1 MKHHSQRSKRPPS
14 RTLAPRILAALTAG
28 AVTLGALPYAYADPI
43 VASSVTS
50 DMVAEDGVAGSIDG
64 SSATITVGRTG
75 DGDTPNIGVKDTH
88 GNFYQWRNAF
98 GAARDIHLAN
108 ANIHLS
114 NSKAIVRSGKLK
126 GAYGAAAWAIG
137 GTALVEDNTVEVSG
151 GVFTGTDGSAVAG
164 GLALV
169 GSSGPLA
176 SATARRNHAT
186 ITGGSFDGRYLHG
199 GHAFIDDSGPLLA
212 DATAE
217 GNTLTITGGNFL
229 EGRTKIIYAGDVTI
243 NEHGGAAGR
252 ALRNHLTIN
261 TDMSQNSFM
270 AAGRVVAE
278 LDANVN
284 LQANEN
290 VANVRTSGEEIYG
303 GTAVA
308 WQFEHTS
315 PTLGTVEAHR
325 NKVWIAA
332 GSGTFDRKSA
342 AGYSE
347 LKASDTTTL
356 RAAANENEF
365 SIEGG
370 NFDNIWGGG
379 ALGGGSS
386 IKSERTGADTFAAAT
401 ANKNKLWVGTHAGWF
416 NADLI
421 GGSAK
426 VQATAG
432 RAEAAAHENELYVKG
447 GTYRQNVYSGSA
459 EAASENGSAV
469 AQATKN
475 YLSTETNVTPDL
487 MGGHA
492 SAEAKGTFDVLASEN
507 LLSLRGGARSFIG
520 GYAEGTQQ
528 DSGTYV
534 LQSTGTANENSMEI
548 RSTGTFTDKSAGGY
562 VHITANNT
570 KLLSAA
576 AARNDVLLQDGTF
589 NEDVAGGRSFARNT
603 TTAADSVTNAAAN
616 ENTVNALGGTYGAG
630 LYGGS
635 AYAEAKREFNASA
648 NKNKLAVSAGA
659 KNFIGGYAEG
669 KQFAPGESVT
679 HSTAKANENK
689 VWVGAG
695 AGTFTDKSAAGY
707 STIETNNV
715 AEPKAEANSNQLT
728 IRAGTFR
735 EDVTSG
741 RSFARNT
748 SAGSAANAV
757 DNRLWVY
764 GGTTQFQGHLF
775 GGSAEARAA
784 GNNSAE
790 AEASGNIIHLMKGTA
805 YDGDVY
811 GGMAQGGSDTGNVY
825 LKSNYNELYIHG
837 GTYRGNI
844 YAGAAL
850 GDPAADPNDVHEE
863 VHHNKI
869 EISGADDLSFASL
882 YGYRHRVGGTGAYAA
897 DNELVLK
904 DTKNITVKS
913 VEGFNR
919 FAFYV
924 PSDITED
931 DTMLY
936 VRDDTRNIDLSGKT
950 VDAYLQG
957 STSLPN
963 RIRLLHTVNAEIH
976 NDGTATMTVH
986 EGISG
991 TERMSVT
998 TNRKELIVRCDGVT
1012 TDAGVPVP
1020 VPSAPKPDE
1029 KPLPSGATPPTP
1041 PGSPSITPPGGI
1053 VTPPPTPPALPPE
1066 TPPPPPTP
1074 PPTPPTPPP
1083 TPPTPPPTP
1092 PTPPPTPPT
1101 PPPGDGFRLDED
1113 NAKSLAETAAGSVA
1127 FIGSGMN
1134 LFTNLGMSSASIEA
1148 AASEGFAPFAAMSGS
1163 SMRAKTGSHVD
1174 VKGMNLA
1181 VGFSREVLRGDDR
1194 LMFGPIVEYGRGS
1207 YDSYVNSAHG
1217 DGTLRY
1223 IGGGGFVRWEQP
1235 NGVFS
1240 EASLRC
1246 GRSSMDYSADLTTG
1260 RRATHT
1266 SYDADANYI
1275 GAHLGIGNHVTMQ
1288 DKSTREVYARYFF
1301 TRLGSADA
1309 TLSTGD
1315 RYSFSAVNSHVLRV
1329 GERWQLVHGSSALIL
1344 GASMQYEFD
1353 GEASATYHRAGGMSY
1368 TSPSPSLKGFSGSLE
1383 LGWKTQMSSNSTA
1396 DLSVEGWVGKLRGVT
1411 FRAGFAWKF

>member
-28 AVTLGALPYAYADPI
+28 AVTLGALPYAYADDVDDVVI
-43 VASSVTS
+43 SSVT
-50 DMVAEDGVAGSIDG
+50 EDLIFPRVNADVVGSLDG
-64 SSATITVGRTG
+64 SSATITIGRTG
-75 DGDTPNIGVKDTH
+75 YGTTPRIFTVYSSGQFARWCVAYGALYLQRDTENVLLT
-88 GNFYQWRNAF
+88 
-98 GAARDIHLAN
+98 
-108 ANIHLS
+108 
-114 NSKAIVRSGKLK
+114 NSKAIIRSGSLLGGI
-126 GAYGAAAWAIG
+126 GADIYLSKG
-137 GTALVEDNTVEVSG
+137 GTARVEDSTVEVSG
-151 GVFTGTDGSAVAG
+151 GNFERSDTRSVYPHFFGGSVYVSESGTHGVAEVVRSHATVTGGTFEAVNIAG
-164 GLALV
+164 GNVNSFSIAHAEALAEENT
-169 GSSGPLA
+169 
-176 SATARRNHAT
+176 ATF
-186 ITGGSFDGRYLHG
+186 TGGSTRDRAGADLYG
-199 GHAFIDDSGPLLA
+199 GTAFAESHN
-212 DATAE
+212 TA
-217 GNTLTITGGNFL
+217 
-229 EGRTKIIYAGDVTI
+229 
-243 NEHGGAAGR
+243 AAR
-252 ALRNHLTIN
+252 ALRNRLTVN
-261 TDMSQNSFM
+261 TGTELGSLYG
-270 AAGRVVAE
+270 GRAVTGSGTSRSA
-278 LDANVN
+278 
-284 LQANEN
+284 QANEN
-290 VANVRTSGEEIYG
+290 VINVKASAKTFFGGYAGSIDYPSIATALSTAEAN
-303 GTAVA
+303 
-308 WQFEHTS
+308 
-315 PTLGTVEAHR
+315 R
-325 NKVWIAA
+325 NKVWIAP
-332 GSGTFDRKSA
+332 GSGTFTDPSA
-342 AGYSE
+342 GGQSKLSDSQITE
-347 LKASDTTTL
+347 L
-356 RAAANENEF
+356 RGAAHENEL
-365 SIEGG
+365 SI
-370 NFDNIWGGG
+370 GGG
-379 ALGGGSS
+379 TFAADIAGGRSFA
-386 IKSERTGADTFAAAT
+386 ENTRTGADSIARAEAV
-401 ANKNKLWVGTHAGWF
+401 KNKVWTPAGTF
-416 NADLI
+416 QADLS

-447 GTYRQNVYSGSA
+447 GTYQQNVYSGSA
-459 EAASENGSAV
+459 EAVSENGSAV

-616 ENTVNALGGTYGAG
+616 ENTVHALGGTYGAG

-669 KQFAPGESVT
+669 KQLAPGEWVT

-764 GGTTQFQGHLF
+764 GGTTRFQGDLF

-784 GNNSAE
+784 GNYSAE
-790 AEASGNIIHLMKGTA
+790 AEASGNITHLMEGTT

-869 EISGADDLSFASL
+869 VISGANDLSFASL
-882 YGYRHRVGGTGAYAA
+882 YGYRHRVGGAGAYAA

-919 FAFYV
+919 FAFHV

-950 VDAYLQG
+950 VDAYIPG

-991 TERMSVT
+991 TRHISVT
-998 TNRKELIVRCDGVT
+998 TNRKELIVRGDT
-1012 TDAGVPVP
+1012 LTDAGGLVPE
-1020 VPSAPKPDE
+1020 PSAPTPDTT
-1029 KPLPSGATPPTP
+1029 PLPPGSTPPP
-1041 PGSPSITPPGGI
+1041 PGSPPVVTPPSGI

-1066 TPPPPPTP
+1066 TPYD
-1074 PPTPPTPPP
+1074 
-1083 TPPTPPPTP
+1083 
-1092 PTPPPTPPT
+1092 
-1101 PPPGDGFRLDED
+1101 GGFRLIGDH
-1113 NAKSLAETAAGSVA
+1113 AKSLAETMAGSVA

-1134 LFTNLGMSSASIEA
+1134 LFTGLGMSSASIEA
-1148 AASEGFAPFAAMSGS
+1148 AAAEGFAPFAAMSGS
-1163 SMRAKTGSHVD
+1163 SMRIATGSHVD
-1174 VKGMNLA
+1174 LKGMNLA
-1181 VGFSREVLRGDDR
+1181 VGFSREVKRDDNR
-1194 LMFGPIVEYGRGS
+1194 LIFGPIVEYGRGT
-1207 YDSYVNSAHG
+1207 YDSYVNAAHG
-1217 DGTLRY
+1217 DGSIRY
-1223 IGGGGFVRWEQP
+1223 IGAGGFIRQEQKD
-1235 NGVFS
+1235 GMFY
-1240 EASLRC
+1240 EGSLRA
-1246 GRSSMDYSADLTTG
+1246 GRSNMDYSATLNVGGTP
-1260 RRATHT
+1260 RHT
-1266 SYDADANYI
+1266 SYDTRANYI
-1275 GAHLGIGNHVTMQ
+1275 GAHLGVGQSTTMKDGGKQ
-1288 DKSTREVYARYFF
+1288 EVYVRYFY
-1301 TRLGSADA
+1301 TRQNGTDA

-1315 RYSFSAVNSHVLRV
+1315 RYSFSAVDSHVLRT
-1329 GERWQLVHGSSALIL
+1329 GARWMHPQKGGSLIV
-1344 GASMQYEFD
+1344 GASVQYEFGGD
-1353 GEASATYHRAGGMSY
+1353 ASATYHRAGGMSY
-1368 TSPSPSLKGFSGSLE
+1368 TSPSPSLKGVSASVE
-1383 LGWKTQMSSNSTA
+1383 LGWKTQMSANSTA
-1396 DLSVEGWVGKLRGVT
+1396 DLSIEGWTGKQRGVN
-1411 FRAGFAWKF
+1411 FRAGFAWQF

>member
-1 MKHHSQRSKRPPS
+1 
-14 RTLAPRILAALTAG
+14 
-28 AVTLGALPYAYADPI
+28 
-43 VASSVTS
+43 
-50 DMVAEDGVAGSIDG
+50 
-64 SSATITVGRTG
+64 
-75 DGDTPNIGVKDTH
+75 
-88 GNFYQWRNAF
+88 
-98 GAARDIHLAN
+98 
-108 ANIHLS
+108 
-114 NSKAIVRSGKLK
+114 
-126 GAYGAAAWAIG
+126 
-137 GTALVEDNTVEVSG
+137 
-151 GVFTGTDGSAVAG
+151 
-164 GLALV
+164 
-169 GSSGPLA
+169 
-176 SATARRNHAT
+176 
-186 ITGGSFDGRYLHG
+186 
-199 GHAFIDDSGPLLA
+199 
-212 DATAE
+212 
-217 GNTLTITGGNFL
+217 
-229 EGRTKIIYAGDVTI
+229 
-243 NEHGGAAGR
+243 
-252 ALRNHLTIN
+252 
-261 TDMSQNSFM
+261 
-270 AAGRVVAE
+270 
-278 LDANVN
+278 
-284 LQANEN
+284 
-290 VANVRTSGEEIYG
+290 
-303 GTAVA
+303 
-308 WQFEHTS
+308 
-315 PTLGTVEAHR
+315 
-325 NKVWIAA
+325 
-332 GSGTFDRKSA
+332 
-342 AGYSE
+342 
-347 LKASDTTTL
+347 
-356 RAAANENEF
+356 
-365 SIEGG
+365 
-370 NFDNIWGGG
+370 
-379 ALGGGSS
+379 
-386 IKSERTGADTFAAAT
+386 
-401 ANKNKLWVGTHAGWF
+401 
-416 NADLI
+416 
-421 GGSAK
+421 
-426 VQATAG
+426 
-432 RAEAAAHENELYVKG
+432 
-447 GTYRQNVYSGSA
+447 
-459 EAASENGSAV
+459 
-469 AQATKN
+469 
-475 YLSTETNVTPDL
+475 
-487 MGGHA
+487 
-492 SAEAKGTFDVLASEN
+492 
-507 LLSLRGGARSFIG
+507 
-520 GYAEGTQQ
+520 
-528 DSGTYV
+528 
-534 LQSTGTANENSMEI
+534 MEI

-576 AARNDVLLQDGTF
+576 AAKNDVLLQDGTF

-603 TTAADSVTNAAAN
+603 TTAAGSVTNATAN
-616 ENTVNALGGTYGAG
+616 ENIVHALGGTYGAG

-648 NKNKLAVSAGA
+648 NKNQLAVSAGA

-669 KQFAPGESVT
+669 KQLAPGELVT

-689 VWVGAG
+689 VWVGVG

-715 AEPKAEANSNQLT
+715 AEPSAEANSNQLT
-728 IRAGTFR
+728 IRTGTFR

-748 SAGSAANAV
+748 STDGSSKATAV

-764 GGTTQFQGHLF
+764 GSTTQFQRHLF

-784 GNNSAE
+784 GNYSAE
-790 AEASGNIIHLMKGTA
+790 AEASGNITHLMEGTT

-811 GGMAQGGSDTGNVY
+811 GGMAQGASDTGNVY

-837 GTYRGNI
+837 GTYRGSI

-882 YGYRHRVGGTGAYAA
+882 YGYWHRVSGPGAYAA

-913 VEGFNR
+913 VEGFDR

-950 VDAYLQG
+950 VDAHLQG

-991 TERMSVT
+991 TERISVT
-998 TNRKELIVRCDGVT
+998 TNKKELIVRRDGVT
-1012 TDAGVPVP
+1012 TDAGGPVP
-1020 VPSAPKPDE
+1020 VPPPPKPDE

-1041 PGSPSITPPGGI
+1041 PGSPPITPPGGI
-1053 VTPPPTPPALPPE
+1053 VTPPPTPPPTPP
-1066 TPPPPPTP
+1066 TPPPTPPTP

-1194 LMFGPIVEYGRGS
+1194 LIFGPIVEYGRGS

-1217 DGTLRY
+1217 DGTVRY

-1240 EASLRC
+1240 EASLRY

-1260 RRATHT
+1260 RSTTHT

-1301 TRLGSADA
+1301 TRLGSADS

-1315 RYSFSAVNSHVLRV
+1315 RYSFSAVNSHILRV

-1396 DLSVEGWVGKLRGVT
+1396 DLSVEGWVGKLRGVN

>member
-50 DMVAEDGVAGSIDG
+50 DMVAEDGVMGSMDG

-88 GNFYQWRNAF
+88 GNFYQWRNVV
-98 GAARDIHLAN
+98 GAYRLIPLAN

-151 GVFTGTDGSAVAG
+151 GVFTGTDEYTVVGGFARVEDSGPQAVA
-164 GLALV
+164 V
-169 GSSGPLA
+169 
-176 SATARRNHAT
+176 ARRNHAT
-186 ITGGSFDGRYLHG
+186 ITGGSFDGSHFLG
-199 GHAFIDDSGPLLA
+199 GYTFIDDSGPLLA

-217 GNTLTITGGNFL
+217 GNTLTITGGSFL
-229 EGRTKIIYAGDVTI
+229 ERRTKFIYAGDVTI
-243 NEHGGAAGR
+243 NKHGGAAGR

-278 LDANVN
+278 LNANVN

-303 GTAVA
+303 GSAVA

-347 LKASDTTTL
+347 LKASNTTTL

-447 GTYRQNVYSGSA
+447 GTYQQNVYSGSA
-459 EAASENGSAV
+459 EAVSENGSAV

-534 LQSTGTANENSMEI
+534 LQSTGTANKNSMEI

-616 ENTVNALGGTYGAG
+616 ENTVHALGGTYGAG

-635 AYAEAKREFNASA
+635 AYVEAKREFNASA
-648 NKNKLAVSAGA
+648 NKNKLAVPVGA

-669 KQFAPGESVT
+669 KQLAPGERVT

-764 GGTTQFQGHLF
+764 GGTTRFQGDLF

-784 GNNSAE
+784 GNSSAE
-790 AEASGNIIHLMKGTA
+790 AEASGNITHLMEGTT

-850 GDPAADPNDVHEE
+850 GDPAADPTNVHEE

-869 EISGADDLSFASL
+869 VISGANDLSFASL
-882 YGYRHRVGGTGAYAA
+882 YGYRHRVGGAGAYAA

-919 FAFYV
+919 FAFHV

-950 VDAYLQG
+950 VDAYIPG

-991 TERMSVT
+991 TRHISVT
-998 TNRKELIVRCDGVT
+998 TNRKELIVRGDT
-1012 TDAGVPVP
+1012 LTDAGGPVP
-1020 VPSAPKPDE
+1020 EPSAPTPDTT
-1029 KPLPSGATPPTP
+1029 PLPPGSTPPP
-1041 PGSPSITPPGGI
+1041 PGSPPVVTPPSGI

-1066 TPPPPPTP
+1066 TPYD
-1074 PPTPPTPPP
+1074 
-1083 TPPTPPPTP
+1083 
-1092 PTPPPTPPT
+1092 
-1101 PPPGDGFRLDED
+1101 GGFRLIGDH
-1113 NAKSLAETAAGSVA
+1113 AKSLAETMAGSVA

-1134 LFTNLGMSSASIEA
+1134 LFTGLGMSSASIEA
-1148 AASEGFAPFAAMSGS
+1148 AAAEGFAPFAAMSGS
-1163 SMRAKTGSHVD
+1163 SMRIATGSHVD
-1174 VKGMNLA
+1174 LKGMNLA
-1181 VGFSREVLRGDDR
+1181 VGFSREVKRDDNR
-1194 LMFGPIVEYGRGS
+1194 LIFGPIVEYGRGT
-1207 YDSYVNSAHG
+1207 YDSYVNAAHG
-1217 DGTLRY
+1217 DGSIRY
-1223 IGGGGFVRWEQP
+1223 IGAGGFIRQEQKD
-1235 NGVFS
+1235 GMFY
-1240 EASLRC
+1240 EGSLRA
-1246 GRSSMDYSADLTTG
+1246 GRSNMDYSATLNVGGTP
-1260 RRATHT
+1260 RHT
-1266 SYDADANYI
+1266 SYDTRANYI
-1275 GAHLGIGNHVTMQ
+1275 GAHLGVGQSTTMKDGGKQ
-1288 DKSTREVYARYFF
+1288 EVYVRYFY
-1301 TRLGSADA
+1301 TRQNGTDA

-1315 RYSFSAVNSHVLRV
+1315 RYSFSAVDSHVLRT
-1329 GERWQLVHGSSALIL
+1329 GARWMHPQKGGSLIV
-1344 GASMQYEFD
+1344 GASVQYEFGGD
-1353 GEASATYHRAGGMSY
+1353 ASATYHRAGGMSY
-1368 TSPSPSLKGFSGSLE
+1368 TSPSPSLKGVSASVE
-1383 LGWKTQMSSNSTA
+1383 LGWKTQMSANSTA
-1396 DLSVEGWVGKLRGVT
+1396 DLSIEGWTGKQRGVN
-1411 FRAGFAWKF
+1411 FRAGFAWQF

>member
-50 DMVAEDGVAGSIDG
+50 DMVTEDGVAGSIDG

-75 DGDTPNIGVKDTH
+75 DGDTPRLQRATPSEWSFAYGTYLKSSVP
-88 GNFYQWRNAF
+88 
-98 GAARDIHLAN
+98 L
-108 ANIHLS
+108 ANIHVT
-114 NSKAIVRSGKLK
+114 NGKAIVRSGTLHDAV
-126 GAYGAAAWAIG
+126 GTYIELMQG
-137 GTALVEDNTVEVSG
+137 GTARVENSTAEASGGTFLFNLTQVPSLTGGEVSIEGAGTHGVAEVVRSHATFTGGTFGSIEVSG
-151 GVFTGTDGSAVAG
+151 GRAFSENDTRAE
-164 GLALV
+164 ALV
-169 GSSGPLA
+169 EENT
-176 SATARRNHAT
+176 AT
-186 ITGGSFDGRYLHG
+186 F
-199 GHAFIDDSGPLLA
+199 
-212 DATAE
+212 
-217 GNTLTITGGNFL
+217 TGGNISRDGL
-229 EGRTKIIYAGDVTI
+229 SMTGGYAYAESLNT
-243 NEHGGAAGR
+243 AAAK
-252 ALRNHLTIN
+252 ALRNRLTVHTPTGIR
-261 TDMSQNSFM
+261 SFDLVGGQ
-270 AAGRVVAE
+270 ATTSNGSSRSA
-278 LDANVN
+278 
-284 LQANEN
+284 QANEN
-290 VANVRTSGEEIYG
+290 VINAKTSVYQRLIGGFAWSHPAYSTSVPAPLSTAEAN
-303 GTAVA
+303 
-308 WQFEHTS
+308 
-315 PTLGTVEAHR
+315 R
-325 NKVWIAA
+325 NKIWIAA
-332 GSGTFDRKSA
+332 GSGEFTGRSVC
-342 AGYSE
+342 GWSE
-347 LKASDTTTL
+347 LNDNQITEL
-356 RAAANENEF
+356 RGAANENEF
-365 SIEGG
+365 SI
-370 NFDNIWGGG
+370 GGG
-379 ALGGGSS
+379 TLRLTYGGM
-386 IKSERTGADTFAAAT
+386 SEAVNSRTGADSVARAE
-401 ANKNKLWVGTHAGWF
+401 ANKNKVWSK
-416 NADLI
+416 ADTLEGDLL
-421 GGSAK
+421 GGSAL
-426 VQATAG
+426 AWTTDG
-432 RAEAAAHENELYVKG
+432 RAEAAAHENEMYVNI
-447 GTYRQNVYSGSA
+447 GTYQYNIYSGTTKA
-459 EAASENGSAV
+459 VSENGSAV

-475 YLSTETNVTPDL
+475 YLSTETNVMQDI
-487 MGGHA
+487 MGGLA

-520 GYAEGTQQ
+520 GYAEGTQR

-576 AARNDVLLQDGTF
+576 AARNEVLLQDGTF

-616 ENTVNALGGTYGAG
+616 ENTVHALGGTYGAG

-669 KQFAPGESVT
+669 KQLAPGESVT

-764 GGTTQFQGHLF
+764 GGTTRFQGDLF
-775 GGSAEARAA
+775 GSSAEARAA
-784 GNNSAE
+784 GNHSAE
-790 AEASGNIIHLMKGTA
+790 AEASGNITHLMEGTT

-850 GDPAADPNDVHEE
+850 GDRAADPTNVHEE

-869 EISGADDLSFASL
+869 VISGANDLSFASL
-882 YGYRHRVGGTGAYAA
+882 YGYRHRVGGAGAYAA

-919 FAFYV
+919 FAFHV
-924 PSDITED
+924 PSDISED

-950 VDAYLQG
+950 VDAYIPG

-991 TERMSVT
+991 TRHISVT
-998 TNRKELIVRCDGVT
+998 TNRKELIVRGDT
-1012 TDAGVPVP
+1012 LTDAGGPVP
-1020 VPSAPKPDE
+1020 EPSAPTPDTT
-1029 KPLPSGATPPTP
+1029 PLPPGSTPPP
-1041 PGSPSITPPGGI
+1041 PGSPPVVTPPSGI

-1066 TPPPPPTP
+1066 TPYD
-1074 PPTPPTPPP
+1074 
-1083 TPPTPPPTP
+1083 
-1092 PTPPPTPPT
+1092 
-1101 PPPGDGFRLDED
+1101 GGFRLIGDH
-1113 NAKSLAETAAGSVA
+1113 AKSLAETMAGSVA

-1134 LFTNLGMSSASIEA
+1134 LFTGLGMSSASIEA
-1148 AASEGFAPFAAMSGS
+1148 AAAEGFAPFAAMSGS
-1163 SMRAKTGSHVD
+1163 SMRIATGSHVD
-1174 VKGMNLA
+1174 LKGMNLA
-1181 VGFSREVLRGDDR
+1181 VGFSREVKRDDNR
-1194 LMFGPIVEYGRGS
+1194 LIFGPIVEYGRGT
-1207 YDSYVNSAHG
+1207 YDSYVNAAHG
-1217 DGTLRY
+1217 DGSIRY
-1223 IGGGGFVRWEQP
+1223 IGAGGFIRQEQKD
-1235 NGVFS
+1235 GMFY
-1240 EASLRC
+1240 EGSLRA
-1246 GRSSMDYSADLTTG
+1246 GRSNMDYSATLNVGGTP
-1260 RRATHT
+1260 RHT
-1266 SYDADANYI
+1266 SYDTRANYI
-1275 GAHLGIGNHVTMQ
+1275 GAHLGVGQSTTMKDGGKQ
-1288 DKSTREVYARYFF
+1288 EVYVRYFY
-1301 TRLGSADA
+1301 TRQNGTDA

-1315 RYSFSAVNSHVLRV
+1315 RYSFSAVDSHVLRT
-1329 GERWQLVHGSSALIL
+1329 GARWMHPQKGGSLIV
-1344 GASMQYEFD
+1344 GASVQYEFGGD
-1353 GEASATYHRAGGMSY
+1353 ASATYHRAGGMSY
-1368 TSPSPSLKGFSGSLE
+1368 TSPSPSLKGVSASVE
-1383 LGWKTQMSSNSTA
+1383 LGWKTQMSANSTA
-1396 DLSVEGWVGKLRGVT
+1396 DLSIEGWTGKQRGVN
-1411 FRAGFAWKF
+1411 FRAGFAWQF

>member
-14 RTLAPRILAALTAG
+14 RTLAPRILAALAAG

-50 DMVAEDGVAGSIDG
+50 DMVTEDGVAGSIDG

-75 DGDTPNIGVKDTH
+75 DGDTPRLQRATPSEWSFAYGTYLKSSVP
-88 GNFYQWRNAF
+88 
-98 GAARDIHLAN
+98 L
-108 ANIHLS
+108 ANIHIT
-114 NSKAIVRSGKLK
+114 NGKAIVRSGTLHDAV
-126 GAYGAAAWAIG
+126 GTYIELVQG
-137 GTALVEDNTVEVSG
+137 GTARVENSTAEALGGTFLFNLTQVPSLTGGEVSIEG
-151 GVFTGTDGSAVAG
+151 AGTHGVAEVVRS
-164 GLALV
+164 
-169 GSSGPLA
+169 
-176 SATARRNHAT
+176 HAT
-186 ITGGSFDGRYLHG
+186 VTGGTFESGVLDGGFASSDNDTR
-199 GHAFIDDSGPLLA
+199 AEALA
-212 DATAE
+212 E
-217 GNTLTITGGNFL
+217 ENTSTLTGGNFSSYTFSMT
-229 EGRTKIIYAGDVTI
+229 GGHAGADSLQTATAKALRNRVTI
-243 NEHGGAAGR
+243 NTSATVFRLEGGMAVTSNGR
-252 ALRNHLTIN
+252 IRSA
-261 TDMSQNSFM
+261 
-270 AAGRVVAE
+270 
-278 LDANVN
+278 
-284 LQANEN
+284 QANEN
-290 VANVRTSGEEIYG
+290 VVNVRASVHNELIGGFAWSHPAFSGTSVAAPLSTAEANRNKIWIAPGSGEFTDRSVG
-303 GTAVA
+303 GWSDLNDNNIT
-308 WQFEHTS
+308 
-315 PTLGTVEAHR
+315 
-325 NKVWIAA
+325 
-332 GSGTFDRKSA
+332 
-342 AGYSE
+342 E
-347 LKASDTTTL
+347 L
-356 RAAANENEF
+356 RGAANENEF
-365 SIEGG
+365 SI
-370 NFDNIWGGG
+370 GGG
-379 ALGGGSS
+379 TLRLTYGGMSQAVNS
-386 IKSERTGADTFAAAT
+386 RTGADSVARAE
-401 ANKNKLWVGTHAGWF
+401 ANKNKVWSK
-416 NADLI
+416 ADTLEGDLL
-421 GGSAK
+421 GGSA
-426 VQATAG
+426 QAWTTDG
-432 RAEAAAHENELYVKG
+432 RAEAAAHENEMYVNI
-447 GTYRQNVYSGSA
+447 GTYQYNIYSGSTKA
-459 EAASENGSAV
+459 VSENGSAV

-475 YLSTETNVTPDL
+475 YLSTETNVMQGIT
-487 MGGHA
+487 GGHA

-520 GYAEGTQQ
+520 GYAEGTQR

-576 AARNDVLLQDGTF
+576 AARNEVLLQDGTF

-616 ENTVNALGGTYGAG
+616 ENTVHALGGTYGAG

-669 KQFAPGESVT
+669 KQLAPGEWVT

-748 SAGSAANAV
+748 STGSAANAV

-764 GGTTQFQGHLF
+764 GGTTRFQGDLF

-784 GNNSAE
+784 GNHSAE
-790 AEASGNIIHLMKGTA
+790 AEASGNITHLMEGTT
-805 YDGDVY
+805 YDADVY

-869 EISGADDLSFASL
+869 VISGANDLSFASL
-882 YGYRHRVGGTGAYAA
+882 YGYRHRVGGGNAYAA

-904 DTKNITVKS
+904 NTKNITVKR

-998 TNRKELIVRCDGVT
+998 TNRKELIVRLDGG
-1012 TDAGVPVP
+1012 TDAGGPVP
-1020 VPSAPKPDE
+1020 EPSAPTPDTT
-1029 KPLPSGATPPTP
+1029 PLPSGATPPTP
-1041 PGSPSITPPGGI
+1041 PGSPPVVTPPSGI

-1066 TPPPPPTP
+1066 TPYD
-1074 PPTPPTPPP
+1074 
-1083 TPPTPPPTP
+1083 
-1092 PTPPPTPPT
+1092 
-1101 PPPGDGFRLDED
+1101 GGFRLIGDH
-1113 NAKSLAETAAGSVA
+1113 AKSLAETMAGSVA

-1148 AASEGFAPFAAMSGS
+1148 AAAEGFAPFAAMSGS
-1163 SMRAKTGSHVD
+1163 SMRIKTGSHVD
-1174 VKGMNLA
+1174 LKGMNLA
-1181 VGFSREVLRGDDR
+1181 VGFSREVRRGDER
-1194 LMFGPIVEYGRGS
+1194 LIFGPIVEYGRGS
-1207 YDSYVNSAHG
+1207 YDSYVNAAHG
-1217 DGTLRY
+1217 DGSVRY
-1223 IGGGGFVRWEQP
+1223 VGGGGFLRWEQP
-1235 NGVFS
+1235 SGVFA
-1240 EASLRC
+1240 EASLRV
-1246 GRSSMDYSADLTTG
+1246 GRSNMDYSATLNVGGTP
-1260 RRATHT
+1260 RHT
-1266 SYDADANYI
+1266 SYDTSANYV
-1275 GAHLGIGNHVTMQ
+1275 GAHLGIGNRVTMN
-1288 DKSTREVYARYFF
+1288 DKSTREIYARYFF
-1301 TRLGSADA
+1301 TRQGGTDA

-1315 RYSFSAVNSHVLRV
+1315 RYSFSAVNSHILRA
-1329 GERWQLVHGSSALIL
+1329 GERFLFTQKGGGSLIL
-1344 GASMQYEFD
+1344 GASMQYEFGGD
-1353 GEASATYHRAGGMSY
+1353 ASATYHRAGGMSY

-1383 LGWKTQMSSNSTA
+1383 LGWKAPMSANSTA
-1396 DLSVEGWVGKLRGVT
+1396 DLSVEGWIGKLRGVT
-1411 FRAGFAWKF
+1411 FRAGFAWQF

>member
-50 DMVAEDGVAGSIDG
+50 DMVAEDGVMGSMDG
-64 SSATITVGRTG
+64 SSATITVGTTG

-88 GNFYQWRNAF
+88 GNFYQWRNVV
-98 GAARDIHLAN
+98 GAYRVIPLAN

-126 GAYGAAAWAIG
+126 GAYGAVAWAIG

-151 GVFTGTDGSAVAG
+151 GVFTGTDGYTVVG
-164 GLALV
+164 GLARV
-169 GSSGPLA
+169 EDSGPQA
-176 SATARRNHAT
+176 VAVARRNHAT
-186 ITGGSFDGRYLHG
+186 ITGGSFDGSNFLG

-217 GNTLTITGGNFL
+217 GNTLTITGGSFL
-229 EGRTKIIYAGDVTI
+229 ETRSKFIYGGDVAI
-243 NEHGGAAGR
+243 NRHGGAAGR

-270 AAGRVVAE
+270 YAGGVFAE
-278 LDANVN
+278 LNANVD

-303 GTAVA
+303 GRAVA
-308 WQFEHTS
+308 WQVDHTS
-315 PTLGTVEAHR
+315 HALGTVEAHR

-356 RAAANENEF
+356 RAAANENEL

-386 IKSERTGADTFAAAT
+386 IKSERTGADTLAAAT

-447 GTYRQNVYSGSA
+447 GTYQQNVYSGSA

-616 ENTVNALGGTYGAG
+616 ENTVHALGGTYGAG

-669 KQFAPGESVT
+669 KQLAPGESVT

-728 IRAGTFR
+728 IRGGTFR

-764 GGTTQFQGHLF
+764 GGATQFQGDLF

-784 GNNSAE
+784 GNHSAE
-790 AEASGNIIHLMKGTA
+790 AEASGNITHLMEGTT

-869 EISGADDLSFASL
+869 VISGANDLSFASL
-882 YGYRHRVGGTGAYAA
+882 YGYRHRVGGAGAYAA
-897 DNELVLK
+897 DNELILK
-904 DTKNITVKS
+904 NTKNITVKS

-998 TNRKELIVRCDGVT
+998 TNHKELIVRRDGG
-1012 TDAGVPVP
+1012 TDAGGPVP
-1020 VPSAPKPDE
+1020 EPSAPTPDTTA
-1029 KPLPSGATPPTP
+1029 LPPGATPPTP
-1041 PGSPSITPPGGI
+1041 PGSPPAVTPPGGI

-1066 TPPPPPTP
+1066 TPYD
-1074 PPTPPTPPP
+1074 
-1083 TPPTPPPTP
+1083 
-1092 PTPPPTPPT
+1092 
-1101 PPPGDGFRLDED
+1101 GGFRLIGDH
-1113 NAKSLAETAAGSVA
+1113 AKSLAETMAGSVA

-1134 LFTNLGMSSASIEA
+1134 LFTGLGMSSASIEA
-1148 AASEGFAPFAAMSGS
+1148 AAAEGFAPFAAMSGS
-1163 SMRAKTGSHVD
+1163 SMRISTGSHVD
-1174 VKGMNLA
+1174 LKGMNLA
-1181 VGFSREVLRGDDR
+1181 VGFSREVKRDDNR
-1194 LMFGPIVEYGRGS
+1194 LIFGPIVEYGRGT
-1207 YDSYVNSAHG
+1207 YDSYVNAAHG
-1217 DGTLRY
+1217 DGSIRY
-1223 IGGGGFVRWEQP
+1223 IGAGGFIRQEQKD
-1235 NGVFS
+1235 GMFY
-1240 EASLRC
+1240 EGSLRA
-1246 GRSSMDYSADLTTG
+1246 GRSNMDYSATLNVGGTP
-1260 RRATHT
+1260 RHT
-1266 SYDADANYI
+1266 SYDTRANYI
-1275 GAHLGIGNHVTMQ
+1275 GAHLGVGQSTTMKDGGKQ
-1288 DKSTREVYARYFF
+1288 EVYVRYFY
-1301 TRLGSADA
+1301 TRQNGTDA

-1315 RYSFSAVNSHVLRV
+1315 RYSFSAVDSHILRT
-1329 GERWQLVHGSSALIL
+1329 GARWMHPQKGGSLIV
-1344 GASMQYEFD
+1344 GASVQYEFGGD
-1353 GEASATYHRAGGMSY
+1353 ASATYHRAGGMSY
-1368 TSPSPSLKGFSGSLE
+1368 TSPSPSLKGVSASVE
-1383 LGWKTQMSSNSTA
+1383 LGWKPRMSANSTA
-1396 DLSVEGWVGKLRGVT
+1396 DLSIEGWTGKQRGVN
-1411 FRAGFAWKF
+1411 FRAGFAWQF

>member
-1 MKHHSQRSKRPPS
+1 MKQHAQRSKRPPS

-50 DMVAEDGVAGSIDG
+50 DMVAEDGVMGSMDG

-88 GNFYQWRNAF
+88 GNFYQWRNVV
-98 GAARDIHLAN
+98 GAYRLIPLAN

-151 GVFTGTDGSAVAG
+151 GVFTGTDEYTVVGGFARVEDSGPQAVA
-164 GLALV
+164 V
-169 GSSGPLA
+169 
-176 SATARRNHAT
+176 ARRNHAT
-186 ITGGSFDGRYLHG
+186 ITGGSFDGSHFLG
-199 GHAFIDDSGPLLA
+199 GYTFIDDSGPLLA

-217 GNTLTITGGNFL
+217 GNTLTITGGSFL
-229 EGRTKIIYAGDVTI
+229 ERRTKFIYAGDVTI
-243 NEHGGAAGR
+243 NKHGGAAGR

-278 LDANVN
+278 LNANVN

-315 PTLGTVEAHR
+315 PTLGTAEAHR

-347 LKASDTTTL
+347 LKASNTTTL

-386 IKSERTGADTFAAAT
+386 IKSERTGADTLAAAT

-447 GTYRQNVYSGSA
+447 GTYQQNVYSGSA
-459 EAASENGSAV
+459 EAVSENGSAV

-475 YLSTETNVTPDL
+475 YFSTETNVTPDI
-487 MGGHA
+487 MGGLA

-520 GYAEGTQQ
+520 GYADGTQR

-576 AARNDVLLQDGTF
+576 AARNEVLLQDGTF

-616 ENTVNALGGTYGAG
+616 ENTVHALGGTYGAG

-669 KQFAPGESVT
+669 KQLAPGEWVT

-764 GGTTQFQGHLF
+764 GGTTRFQGDLF

-784 GNNSAE
+784 GNHSAE
-790 AEASGNIIHLMKGTA
+790 AEASGNITHLMEGTA

-850 GDPAADPNDVHEE
+850 GDPAADPNDAHEE

-869 EISGADDLSFASL
+869 VISGANDLSFASL
-882 YGYRHRVGGTGAYAA
+882 YGYRHRVGGAGAYAA
-897 DNELVLK
+897 DNELILK
-904 DTKNITVKS
+904 NTKNITVKS

-963 RIRLLHTVNAEIH
+963 RIRLLHTVNAEID

-998 TNRKELIVRCDGVT
+998 TNKKELIVRRDGG
-1012 TDAGVPVP
+1012 TDAGGPVP
-1020 VPSAPKPDE
+1020 EPSAPTPDAT
-1029 KPLPSGATPPTP
+1029 PLPPSATPPTP
-1041 PGSPSITPPGGI
+1041 PGSPPVVTPPSGI

-1066 TPPPPPTP
+1066 TPYD
-1074 PPTPPTPPP
+1074 
-1083 TPPTPPPTP
+1083 
-1092 PTPPPTPPT
+1092 
-1101 PPPGDGFRLDED
+1101 GGFRLIGDH
-1113 NAKSLAETAAGSVA
+1113 AKSLAETMAGSVA

-1134 LFTNLGMSSASIEA
+1134 LFTGLGMSSASIEA
-1148 AASEGFAPFAAMSGS
+1148 AAAEGFAPFAAMSGS
-1163 SMRAKTGSHVD
+1163 SMRVKTGSHVD
-1174 VKGMNLA
+1174 LKGMNLA
-1181 VGFSREVLRGDDR
+1181 VGFSREVRRGDER
-1194 LMFGPIVEYGRGS
+1194 LIFGPIVEYGRGS
-1207 YDSYVNSAHG
+1207 YDSYVNAAHG
-1217 DGTLRY
+1217 DGSVRY
-1223 IGGGGFVRWEQP
+1223 VGGGGFLRWEQP
-1235 NGVFS
+1235 SGVFA
-1240 EASLRC
+1240 EASLRV
-1246 GRSSMDYSADLTTG
+1246 GRSNMDYSATLNVGGTP
-1260 RRATHT
+1260 RHT
-1266 SYDADANYI
+1266 SYDTSANYV
-1275 GAHLGIGNHVTMQ
+1275 GAHLGIGNRVTMN
-1288 DKSTREVYARYFF
+1288 DKSTREIYARYFF
-1301 TRLGSADA
+1301 TRQGGTDA

-1315 RYSFSAVNSHVLRV
+1315 RYSFSAVNSHILRA
-1329 GERWQLVHGSSALIL
+1329 GERFLFTQKGGGSLIL
-1344 GASMQYEFD
+1344 GASMQYEFGGD
-1353 GEASATYHRAGGMSY
+1353 ASATYHRAGGMSY

-1383 LGWKTQMSSNSTA
+1383 LGWKAPMSANSTA
-1396 DLSVEGWVGKLRGVT
+1396 DLSVEGWIGKLRGVT
-1411 FRAGFAWKF
+1411 FRAGFAWQF

>member
-1 MKHHSQRSKRPPS
+1 
-14 RTLAPRILAALTAG
+14 
-28 AVTLGALPYAYADPI
+28 
-43 VASSVTS
+43 
-50 DMVAEDGVAGSIDG
+50 
-64 SSATITVGRTG
+64 
-75 DGDTPNIGVKDTH
+75 
-88 GNFYQWRNAF
+88 
-98 GAARDIHLAN
+98 
-108 ANIHLS
+108 
-114 NSKAIVRSGKLK
+114 
-126 GAYGAAAWAIG
+126 
-137 GTALVEDNTVEVSG
+137 
-151 GVFTGTDGSAVAG
+151 
-164 GLALV
+164 
-169 GSSGPLA
+169 
-176 SATARRNHAT
+176 
-186 ITGGSFDGRYLHG
+186 
-199 GHAFIDDSGPLLA
+199 
-212 DATAE
+212 
-217 GNTLTITGGNFL
+217 
-229 EGRTKIIYAGDVTI
+229 
-243 NEHGGAAGR
+243 
-252 ALRNHLTIN
+252 
-261 TDMSQNSFM
+261 MS
-270 AAGRVVAE
+270 AGRVVAE
-278 LDANVN
+278 LNANVN

-315 PTLGTVEAHR
+315 PTLGTAEAHR

-347 LKASDTTTL
+347 LKASNTTTL

-447 GTYRQNVYSGSA
+447 GTYQQNVYSGSA
-459 EAASENGSAV
+459 EAVSENGSAV

-475 YLSTETNVTPDL
+475 YLSTETNVMQGIT
-487 MGGHA
+487 GGHA

-520 GYAEGTQQ
+520 GYAEGTQR

-576 AARNDVLLQDGTF
+576 AARNEVLLQDGTF

-616 ENTVNALGGTYGAG
+616 ENTVHALGGTYGAG

-669 KQFAPGESVT
+669 KQLAPGESVT

-764 GGTTQFQGHLF
+764 GGTTRFQGDLF

-784 GNNSAE
+784 GNHSAE
-790 AEASGNIIHLMKGTA
+790 AEASGNITHLMEGTT

-869 EISGADDLSFASL
+869 VISGANDLSFASL

-897 DNELVLK
+897 DNELILK
-904 DTKNITVKS
+904 NTKNITVKS

-998 TNRKELIVRCDGVT
+998 TNRKELIVRRDGL
-1012 TDAGVPVP
+1012 TDAGGPVP
-1020 VPSAPKPDE
+1020 EPSVPTPDTT
-1029 KPLPSGATPPTP
+1029 PLPSGATPPTP
-1041 PGSPSITPPGGI
+1041 PRSPPVVTPPSGI

-1066 TPPPPPTP
+1066 TPYD
-1074 PPTPPTPPP
+1074 
-1083 TPPTPPPTP
+1083 
-1092 PTPPPTPPT
+1092 
-1101 PPPGDGFRLDED
+1101 GGFRLIGDH
-1113 NAKSLAETAAGSVA
+1113 AKSLAETMAGSVA

-1134 LFTNLGMSSASIEA
+1134 LFTGLGMSSASIEA
-1148 AASEGFAPFAAMSGS
+1148 AAAEGFAPFAAMSGS
-1163 SMRAKTGSHVD
+1163 SMRVKTGSHVD
-1174 VKGMNLA
+1174 LKGMNLA
-1181 VGFSREVLRGDDR
+1181 VGFSREVRRGDER
-1194 LMFGPIVEYGRGS
+1194 LIFGPIVEYGRGS
-1207 YDSYVNSAHG
+1207 YDSYVNAAHG
-1217 DGTLRY
+1217 DGSVRY
-1223 IGGGGFVRWEQP
+1223 VGGGGFLRWEQP
-1235 NGVFS
+1235 SGVFA
-1240 EASLRC
+1240 EASLRA
-1246 GRSSMDYSADLTTG
+1246 GRSNMDYSATLNVGGTP
-1260 RRATHT
+1260 RHT
-1266 SYDADANYI
+1266 SYDTSANYL
-1275 GAHLGIGNHVTMQ
+1275 GAHLGIDNRVTMN
-1288 DKSTREVYARYFF
+1288 DKSTREIYARYFF
-1301 TRLGSADA
+1301 TRQGGTDA

-1315 RYSFSAVNSHVLRV
+1315 RYSFSAVNSHILRA
-1329 GERWQLVHGSSALIL
+1329 GERFLFTQKGGGSLIL
-1344 GASMQYEFD
+1344 GASMQYEFGGD
-1353 GEASATYHRAGGMSY
+1353 ASATYHRAGGMSY

-1383 LGWKTQMSSNSTA
+1383 LGWKAPMSANSTA
-1396 DLSVEGWVGKLRGVT
+1396 DLSVEGWIGKLRGVT
-1411 FRAGFAWKF
+1411 FRAGFAWQF